1 MSLQLTEPE
10 QQIARDIVI
19 KALAEDLRDVGD
31 LTSLAVLP
39 PDIKATVNVVC
50 RKPGRLSGVPIAQIV
65 FEEMDADIQWNA
77 KLKDGD
83 VLEPGSVIAS
93 ITGSVRSLLSGE
105 RTALNFMTHLSGV
118 ATLTSQFTELVKG
131 TKAVILDT
139 RKTLPG
145 YRDLQKYAVRCGG
158 GTNHRRGLFDAILI
172 KDNHLAFLDEKDRGI
187 SEVLAAARKF
197 SDEHGGVVVEIEVD
211 TLEQLEL
218 ALPASP
224 DIVLL
229 DNMPPAVLQQAVAM
243 RDKTNASVRLE
254 ASGGVNLQTVK
265 AIAESGVDRI
275 SIGALTHSA
284 PTLDIAFDW
293 PKN

>member
-1 MSLQLTEPE
+1 MQLTEE
-10 QQIARDIVI
+10 EIQIARSIVTR
-19 KALAEDLRDVGD
+19 ALAEDLRDVGD

-39 PDIKATVNVVC
+39 PNIEATVDVVC
-50 RKPGRLSGVPIAQIV
+50 RQPGRLSGVPIAATV
-65 FEEMDADIQWNA
+65 FEELDADVRWNA
-77 KLKDGD
+77 RLADGEE
-83 VLEPGSVIAS
+83 LQSGSIIAS
-93 ITGSVRSLLSGE
+93 ATGSVRSLLSGE

-118 ATLTSQFTELVKG
+118 ATLTHQFVEQVRG
-131 TKAVILDT
+131 TRAAILDT

-172 KDNHLAFLDEKDRGI
+172 KDNHLAFLDENHRGI
-187 SEVLAAARKF
+187 PEVLATARKF
-197 SDEHGGVVVEIEVD
+197 SEQRGGVVVEIEVD
-211 TLEQLEL
+211 TLEQLAA

-229 DNMPPAVLQQAVAM
+229 DNMDPTILREAVAM
-243 RDKTNASVRLE
+243 RDETNASVLLE
-254 ASGGVNLQTVK
+254 ASGGVNLQTVR
-265 AIAESGVDRI
+265 AIAETGVDRI

-293 PKN
+293 PK

>member
-187 SEVLAAARKF
+187 PEVLTAARKF
-197 SDEHGGVVVEIEVD
+197 SDEHGGVIVEIEVD

>member
-1 MSLQLTEPE
+1 MLGLTDNEL
-10 QQIARDIVI
+10 QIARDIVV

-39 PDIKATVNVVC
+39 EEIEATVEVVS
-50 RKPGRLSGVPIAQIV
+50 RKHGRLSGVPIAQVV
-65 FEEMDADIQWNA
+65 FEEMDADVRWDA
-77 KLKDGD
+77 KMADGD
-83 VLEPGSVIAS
+83 ALEPGSVIAS

-105 RTALNFMTHLSGV
+105 RTALNFLTHLSGV
-118 ATLTSQFTELVKG
+118 ASLTNQFVEAVSG

-172 KDNHLAFLDEKDRGI
+172 KDNHLAFLDDKDREI
-187 SEVLAAARKF
+187 PEVLAAARKY
-197 SDEHGGVVVEIEVD
+197 SDENGGVVVQVEVD
-211 TLEQLEL
+211 TLEQLAL
-218 ALPASP
+218 ALPAAP

-229 DNMPPAVLQQAVAM
+229 DNMGPEILEKAVAM
-243 RDKTNASVRLE
+243 RDEVNGSVLLE
-254 ASGGVNLQTVK
+254 ASGGVNLQTVR

-284 PTLDIAFDW
+284 PTLDLGFDW
-293 PKN
+293 PKR

>member
-65 FEEMDADIQWNA
+65 FEEMDADVQWNA

-83 VLEPGSVIAS
+83 VLAPGSVIAS

-172 KDNHLAFLDEKDRGI
+172 KDNHLAFLDEQDRGI
-187 SEVLAAARKF
+187 PEVLAAARKF

-224 DIVLL
+224 DIALL

>member
-39 PDIKATVNVVC
+39 PDIEATVNVVC

-65 FEEMDADIQWNA
+65 FEEMDADVQWNA

-83 VLEPGSVIAS
+83 VLAPGSVIAS

-187 SEVLAAARKF
+187 PEVLAAARKF

-224 DIVLL
+224 DIALL

>member
-1 MSLQLTEPE
+1 M
-10 QQIARDIVI
+10 
-19 KALAEDLRDVGD
+19 
-31 LTSLAVLP
+31 
-39 PDIKATVNVVC
+39 
-50 RKPGRLSGVPIAQIV
+50 
-65 FEEMDADIQWNA
+65 
-77 KLKDGD
+77 
-83 VLEPGSVIAS
+83 
-93 ITGSVRSLLSGE
+93 
-105 RTALNFMTHLSGV
+105 
-118 ATLTSQFTELVKG
+118 
-131 TKAVILDT
+131 
-139 RKTLPG
+139 
-145 YRDLQKYAVRCGG
+145 RCGG

-187 SEVLAAARKF
+187 PEVLASARKF

-229 DNMPPAVLQQAVAM
+229 DNMPPDVLRQAVEM
-243 RDKTNASVRLE
+243 RNKTNESVLLE

-293 PKN
+293 PKD